1 MILIAVT
8 LAVAAIPEG
17 IPLCVTISLSIG
29 CKEMVKKNVLVR
41 NLAAVETL
49 GSASVICSDKTGTL
63 TEGKMTMVHMWAG
76 GIAYDLSG
84 KGFDPTEGNI
94 TRAASEAGNNSVTA
108 SRDLTVRSTLFS
120 ALMCCNTT
128 LGKVLDPETGEEKWE
143 PKGNSSEAPIVVAA
157 RKAGFAEDA
166 VNECKRVLEV
176 PFSSSRKM
184 MLTVSNVSGRST
196 ICDGGAPL
204 PAGTEFL
211 TVCKGAPNY
220 ILDLCTTL
228 LMEDGAVKVM
238 TDARRAEVL
247 DIVDRYSSNALR
259 VLAIAISPM
268 KSLPFSLD
276 DENVTADTKFK
287 HCQRDLQLVGLVASI
302 DPDRDGVKVSVELA
316 RGAGIRVVMITGDYL
331 KTASAI
337 AHNVSILQD
346 SDNETAAAVDCACL
360 RSGANYLD
368 DEQMDAITRRVRVF
382 ARAKPEDKL
391 EIVKSLQRQ
400 GFVTAMTG
408 DGVNDAPALR
418 AADVGIAVN
427 GSTDAARAAADI
439 VLTSDGLSVIIEAI
453 ARARMIFERMRNYCI
468 YRISCTM
475 NLLFFLWFAMMF
487 IDMGSFTHPD
497 SGCKDSTFRL
507 PVLCLVLI
515 MLLNDGCILTIAYD
529 KVNPSTRPCNW
540 KLGEVIII
548 AALCGFVACTATL
561 MLLIA
566 GLNALEGN
574 NDFYSNYWHAIGLPQ
589 INYPQLQT
597 MMYLA
602 VSLMGFLTLFAARTR
617 SFFFSRMIG
626 TPLGIASVFAL
637 GTSTVLSATGFISKV
652 SGNALKSDLPWSVIG
667 IVWAYCILCFLFQD
681 CAKVVLVK
689 FLARNMDEAER
700 QAASGDLRSSFWMV
714 RNTMS
719 IAPGAVSNVAAGSLL
734 DAVRRGHT
742 GSEIVHQLERSGAH
756 GGQGASIISKGSLIS
771 ASMTADPL
779 AKVGDKDGPPSRGA
793 SFGDQSTVAGGS
805 GLQSGRPSSSL
816 WGAQPRS
823 SLGSMGARP
832 SAASAASAQAARS

>member
-1 MILIAVT
+1 
-8 LAVAAIPEG
+8 
-17 IPLCVTISLSIG
+17 
-29 CKEMVKKNVLVR
+29 
-41 NLAAVETL
+41 
-49 GSASVICSDKTGTL
+49 
-63 TEGKMTMVHMWAG
+63 
-76 GIAYDLSG
+76 
-84 KGFDPTEGNI
+84 
-94 TRAASEAGNNSVTA
+94 
-108 SRDLTVRSTLFS
+108 
-120 ALMCCNTT
+120 
-128 LGKVLDPETGEEKWE
+128 
-143 PKGNSSEAPIVVAA
+143 
-157 RKAGFAEDA
+157 
-166 VNECKRVLEV
+166 
-176 PFSSSRKM
+176 
-184 MLTVSNVSGRST
+184 
-196 ICDGGAPL
+196 
-204 PAGTEFL
+204 
-211 TVCKGAPNY
+211 
-220 ILDLCTTL
+220 
-228 LMEDGAVKVM
+228 
-238 TDARRAEVL
+238 
-247 DIVDRYSSNALR
+247 
-259 VLAIAISPM
+259 
-268 KSLPFSLD
+268 
-276 DENVTADTKFK
+276 
-287 HCQRDLQLVGLVASI
+287 
-302 DPDRDGVKVSVELA
+302 
-316 RGAGIRVVMITGDYL
+316 
-331 KTASAI
+331 
-337 AHNVSILQD
+337 
-346 SDNETAAAVDCACL
+346 
-360 RSGANYLD
+360 
-368 DEQMDAITRRVRVF
+368 
-382 ARAKPEDKL
+382 
-391 EIVKSLQRQ
+391 
-400 GFVTAMTG
+400 
-408 DGVNDAPALR
+408 
-418 AADVGIAVN
+418 
-427 GSTDAARAAADI
+427 
-439 VLTSDGLSVIIEAI
+439 
-453 ARARMIFERMRNYCI
+453 
-468 YRISCTM
+468 
-475 NLLFFLWFAMMF
+475 MMF
-487 IDMGSFTHPD
+487 IDL
-497 SGCKDSTFRL
+497 SGYTRQGQTEDKTFRL

-756 GGQGASIISKGSLIS
+756 GGHGASIISKGSLIS

-779 AKVGDKDGPPSRGA
+779 AKGGPPSRGT
-793 SFGDQSTVAGGS
+793 SFEDQSTVAGGS